1 MDTKKDTWLTV
12 KQGGYYLG
20 ISERAVKKNC
30 LAEKYTTKMV
40 AGNGGKQYRIALSS
54 LPKEAQNKYHAE
66 HAQQVVA
73 AIQVEDNHIPV
84 AENLAAEYAQKQ
96 AQRRAKKEDG
106 LRQFAQLPAMKKDH
120 AKAKELLLRACQ
132 QFIRESHLN
141 KSGGIEAFCSAV
153 NSGEQVLVPKLQA
166 AIPERHGIK
175 HLNPNSFKRWLYDY
189 EALGIIALVD
199 QYGKRAGQSVVEST
213 PELRRYV
220 LGFILNYPHAGG
232 TKIKQAIAAQKPELD
247 VVSERSLDRYIS
259 QWKTEN
265 AQLWTYI
272 THPDKWKNVYMPAYG
287 SHFEGI
293 ERLNQLWEMDSTP
306 GDWLLI
312 DGRHSVLGVID
323 LYSRR
328 ISFHVSKTSSAEAVC
343 LAFRKAVLEWGVP
356 ERIRTDN
363 GKDYV
368 SDRFTSALVQLEIIQ
383 DLCIPF
389 ASEEKGTIERTLGTM
404 SHGLLELLPGFAGHS
419 VAQAQ
424 QIRGAKS
431 FAQRIMT
438 PGEVI
443 EVALTAAELQ
453 DTLDKWAT
461 VIYGQDKHSG
471 LNGRTPAQVTSL
483 YNGHIRRISNERALD
498 VLLSEPAGT
507 RNIGKK
513 GIRFEGRYYIAPE
526 LTTHTGKAATLKYDD
541 ADIGR
546 LFVYVDHEF
555 VCIAECPDITGIS
568 RQEVAV
574 VTKAATKKAMTA
586 QAKELKEFK
595 KDIAA
600 NITEVVINH
609 RIEQAENVEFFPR
622 PSKEHNTPALEQAV
636 IADRTHRGLAAPVE
650 VVNPEQRAVEQAK
663 VIEFLNAVPEANPI
677 EMSDVQRWRHWNR
690 LDVRQKEGAT
700 PLSEKEMRFYTSFQR
715 TDTFKTFSDVEADL
729 SLKA

>member
-1 MDTKKDTWLTV
+1 MDKFLSIEEV
-12 KQGGYYLG
+12 VNLVG
-20 ISERAVKKNC
+20 ISKSLVHRNRRAG
-30 LAEKYTTKMV
+30 KYDARSVPAK
-40 AGNGGKQYRIALSS
+40 GGKNGLGYEIALSS

-66 HAQQVVA
+66 HAQQVVS
-73 AIQVEDNHIPV
+73 AIQVEDNHIPA
-84 AENLAAEYAQKQ
+84 AENLADEYAQKQ

-106 LRQFAQLPAMKKDH
+106 LRQFAQLPSVKKDH

-132 QFIRESHLN
+132 QFIRESQLN
-141 KSGGIEAFCSAV
+141 KSRGIEAFCSAV
-153 NSGEQVLVPKLQA
+153 NSGEHVLVPKLQA

-175 HLNPNSFKRWLYDY
+175 HLNPNTFNRWLYDY

-199 QYGKRAGQSVVEST
+199 QYGKRAGHSVVEST

-368 SDRFTSALVQLEIIQ
+368 SDRFTSALVQLEIVQ